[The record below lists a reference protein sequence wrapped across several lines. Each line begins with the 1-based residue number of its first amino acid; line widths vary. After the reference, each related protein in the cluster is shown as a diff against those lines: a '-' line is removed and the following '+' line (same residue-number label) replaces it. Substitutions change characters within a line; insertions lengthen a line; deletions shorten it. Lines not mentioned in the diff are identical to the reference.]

1 MNSRWQSRANHRDH
15 PVGDIGAVMPSV
27 APALDHPND
36 QPLYTEAEL
45 IDLRRTMLLYA
56 RLFPPG
62 YERNQRR
69 QIAQS
74 LGRPFQNKNWLDV
87 HKSER

>member
-1 MNSRWQSRANHRDH
+1 
-15 PVGDIGAVMPSV
+15 MPSV
-27 APALDHPND
+27 ATALDHPND
-36 QPLYTEAEL
+36 HPLYTEAEL

-62 YERNQRR
+62 YERNQKR

-74 LGRPFQNKNWLDV
+74 LRRLFHNKNWLDL
-87 HKSER
+87 HKSGR